1 MELDHRNGK
10 KEKQKG
16 YRGSATYLHT
26 PCTRIKERVQECIH
40 QKQKFLY
47 ILYIIYIGKIKYKDI
62 SRAKVGAF
70 WYQYSSQKWLVHGAL
85 QHHRAIFKNNRYIT
99 PVKKKG
105 NVQSIKIDIEGD
117 QQLQEQKRKVG
128 SKHNRKHSEHR
139 LNSGKGREIE
149 RMKGRCF
156 VQGDGR

>member
-62 SRAKVGAF
+62 SRAKEDINA
-70 WYQYSSQKWLVHGAL
+70 YE
-85 QHHRAIFKNNRYIT
+85 AIYDTRIY
-99 PVKKKG
+99 
-105 NVQSIKIDIEGD
+105 
-117 QQLQEQKRKVG
+117 R
-128 SKHNRKHSEHR
+128 
-139 LNSGKGREIE
+139 
-149 RMKGRCF
+149 
-156 VQGDGR
+156 